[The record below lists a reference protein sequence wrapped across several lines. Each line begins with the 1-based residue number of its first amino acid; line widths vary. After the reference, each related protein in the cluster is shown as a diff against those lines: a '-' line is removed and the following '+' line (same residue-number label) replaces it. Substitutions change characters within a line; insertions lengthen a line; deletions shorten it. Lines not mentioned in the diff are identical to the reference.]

1 MLTITPEEFAV
12 KMRAEGFEVEEDA
25 VLEDTHY
32 LLVKHP
38 DEEGIVIAVTV
49 CENQVEEVERNVEDG
64 PEFEL
69 GAHYPTLDSLTPA
82 QQHHLYEIDFGKFFD
97 EVDDIQEFDEL
108 LAIIKENIKV
118 KTEL

>member
-1 MLTITPEEFAV
+1 MLTITPKDFTD
-12 KMRAEGFEVEEDA
+12 KMRAAGFDVEEDA

-38 DEEGIVIAVTV
+38 QEEGIVIAVTV
-49 CENQVEEVERNVEDG
+49 CENQVEEVERTVEEG

-69 GAHYPTLDSLTPA
+69 GATYPTLDTLTPA
-82 QQHHLYEIDFGKFFD
+82 QQQHLYEIDFGKFLD
-97 EVDDIQEFDEL
+97 ESEQVKTFDEL
-108 LAIIKENIKV
+108 LDIIKTNIKV